1 MYKGIIIEESLKNLS
16 ILDSVQVID
25 TEIEHVTEGFGT
37 PWLKQWT
44 LRTVVIKESEAGDFA
59 ESLSHAIETEHS
71 SWFADFNNDTTHY
84 IVFPDKVFV
93 VDRSMPEQY
102 EMARQYGLSLGLPR
116 HQLNFPTL

>member
-1 MYKGIIIEESLKNLS
+1 IIEESLKNP
-16 ILDSVQVID
+16 ILGSVQVIG
-25 TEIEHVTEGFGT
+25 TEIEEVTKGFGT

-44 LRTVVIKESEAGDFA
+44 LRTVAIEETKASDFA

-84 IVFPDKVFV
+84 IVFPDRVFV
-93 VDRSMPEQY
+93 VDRSKPEQY
-102 EMARQYGLSLGLPR
+102 EVVRQYGLSHGLPR